1 MAAVSISPRWATL
14 EALLVLSKGGNS
26 EEAIARVQSLSPLG
40 YLYGGGLVLAVGRN
54 DRAEAM
60 LNTSLSRFT
69 VPLSMTTCVDKNK
82 ELRGGGVP
90 GHCCL

>member
-1 MAAVSISPRWATL
+1 M
-14 EALLVLSKGGNS
+14 
-26 EEAIARVQSLSPLG
+26 
-40 YLYGGGLVLAVGRN
+40 LAVGRN
-54 DRAEAM
+54 ARAEAM